1 MSIKPRWPVSQLLAK
16 RQGSAFSTIVVL
28 AFIAVLLADSLLSDV
43 SRIVNQNLPD
53 STRVA
58 LFSAIVGV
66 AILAG
71 SHVIAQGTS
80 RIKDELGAKNN
91 VLRVLS
97 RVMAIVQYVIVVLL
111 VMAVLQMIFS
121 SQYLSFFLI
130 SSLALSWLAGATVM
144 GIMSLKFFQWYR
156 ANRGKLVLLYL
167 ASSLIVCFILVTASI
182 PAFVIM
188 AQASPLSINS
198 QSTPVQ
204 PFQANPQ
211 DAYTMVVS
219 MANWLVIPLSFILWG
234 ATAVMLSRYSKTIG
248 RARYWAMLSAPLA
261 SVIIG
266 DVALLFFL
274 PSVNTIFDQEVIFY
288 TMIVFGGMITEGF
301 LLGFAFRTI
310 SKNIRNSVQGSLSRY
325 LDISAMG
332 VAILFVC
339 FFANPSA
346 GSYPPFGLVASSFLG
361 FGAYLFFAGIYSSAI
376 TISLDL
382 KLRQAIRK
390 SLLDQSRLLD
400 DIALADMNREL
411 EKHTASIVM
420 KQKEILKKE
429 TGFDSTVSDFEIR
442 NYMEEVVAELK
453 KEGGKTSQ
461 EQIAGEQPVDRK
473 HGKTET

>member
-1 MSIKPRWPVSQLLAK
+1 M
-16 RQGSAFSTIVVL
+16 
-28 AFIAVLLADSLLSDV
+28 LLADSLLSDV
-43 SRIVNQNLPD
+43 SRIVSQSLPD

-66 AILAG
+66 AVLAG
-71 SHVIAQGTS
+71 IRVINNGTG
-80 RIKDELGAKNN
+80 RVKDELGAKNSI
-91 VLRVLS
+91 LRVLS
-97 RVMAIVQYVIVVLL
+97 RAMAAIQYAIVALL
-111 VMAVLQMIFS
+111 VLVALQMIFS
-121 SQYLSFFLI
+121 SQYFSFFFI
-130 SSLALSWLAGATVM
+130 SSLALSWLAGAAVM
-144 GIMSLKFFQWYR
+144 GIMSLKFLQWYR
-156 ANRGKLVLLYL
+156 ANRGTLVLLYS
-167 ASSLIVCFILVTASI
+167 ASSLIVCFILVSASI
-182 PAFVIM
+182 PSFIIM
-188 AQASPLSINS
+188 AQSSPLSIVS

-211 DAYTMVVS
+211 DAYTLVVS
-219 MANWLVIPLSFILWG
+219 MANWLVIPLSFVLWG
-234 ATAVMLSRYSKTIG
+234 ATAIMLSRYSKVIG
-248 RARYWAMLSAPLA
+248 RAKYWAMLSAPLA

-310 SKNIRNSVQGSLSRY
+310 SRNIRASGSLNRY
-325 LDISAMG
+325 LDISAKG

-346 GSYPPFGLVASSFLG
+346 GSYPPFGLLSSSFLA

-376 TISLDL
+376 FISHDL
-382 KLRQAIRK
+382 KLRQTIRK

-411 EKHTASIVM
+411 EKQTASIVM
-420 KQKEILKKE
+420 KQREILKRE
-429 TGFDSTVSDFEIR
+429 TGFDSSIPDFEIK

-453 KEGGKTSQ
+453 KESEKADQ
-461 EQIAGEQPVDRK
+461 KQLAGDQPADGR
-473 HGKTET
+473 HRETEA